1 MGRRGQ
7 EVSDGVGRRR
17 KREGAE
23 RGRSGGGAAGEMWAL
38 RILTQN
44 FLRISAW
51 KRFGDKK

>member
-1 MGRRGQ
+1 MAWGGEERERGQ
-7 EVSDGVGRRR
+7 R
-17 KREGAE
+17 
-23 RGRSGGGAAGEMWAL
+23 GGGAAAGEMWAL